1 MRQIKPSV
9 MRNSVTLRI
18 DSNFLHRA
26 TSSFA
31 SLSSPEP
38 PIQNECESG
47 LLIITSCIGPVQ
59 G

>member
-1 MRQIKPSV
+1 MRRIRPSV
-9 MRNSVTLRI
+9 MRNGVTLRI
-18 DSNFLHRA
+18 DSNSLHRA

-31 SLSSPEP
+31 SLSSLEP

-47 LLIITSCIGPVQ
+47 LLIITSCIRPVQ